1 MSVRE
6 RIDRVF
12 SREVLG
18 ATFVGLSAGKI
29 VETAIGLLP
38 AVPAVRF
45 VGWGVTFVAAV
56 ALFVTWES
64 VEQVVEDAT
73 GSGS

>member
-6 RIDRVF
+6 RIARVF

-18 ATFVGLSAGKI
+18 VTFVGLSAGKI

-45 VGWGVTFVAAV
+45 VGWGATFVAAV
-56 ALFVTWES
+56 ALRRLEVRR
-64 VEQVVEDAT
+64 T
-73 GSGS
+73 GRRRHDRGGS